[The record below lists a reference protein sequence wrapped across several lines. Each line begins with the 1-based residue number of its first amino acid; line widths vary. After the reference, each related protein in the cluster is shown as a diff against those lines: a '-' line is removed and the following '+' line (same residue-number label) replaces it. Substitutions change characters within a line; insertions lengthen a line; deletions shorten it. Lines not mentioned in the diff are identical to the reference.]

1 MPRTTVRKGVDRT
14 RSADYLTVAENFF
27 KAGELAR
34 EFEYWNAAGLLAVHA
49 AIAFADAICV
59 KLGGVKSRGEDHHE
73 AIALLNELTA
83 VSEAQKKALNQFRKI
98 IDHKTSVSY
107 AGDVYGRADVEVLWR
122 LVVRFREWTRSVLQK

>member
-1 MPRTTVRKGVDRT
+1 VDRA

-27 KAGELAR
+27 KAAELAR
-34 EFEYWNAAGLLAVHA
+34 EFEYWNAAGLLIVHA

-73 AIALLNELTA
+73 AIALLDELTA
-83 VSEAQKKALNQFRKI
+83 VSQRQKGALNQFRKI

-107 AGDVYGRADVEVLWR
+107 AGDVYSRADVELLWR
-122 LVVRFREWTRSVLQK
+122 LVVRFRDWAMGVLEK